1 MKRRIL
7 EVGDKVSYM
16 NQEAII
22 TQVYNFGYNG
32 RVPVILYEIEL
43 TESNKKRTCY
53 YKDISLHKID

>member
-1 MKRRIL
+1 
-7 EVGDKVSYM
+7 M

-22 TQVYNFGYNG
+22 TQVYNFGYNEL
-32 RVPVILYEIEL
+32 VPVILYEIEL